1 MKGTVE
7 MKKNLRIYNQVLFA
21 LFILSFIGCNW
32 NEGEQ
37 PDITGIYRGTYTIIQ
52 NFGTDSSLTN
62 QDSII
67 FTFGQYITLSFLRN
81 KGNKVFDNI
90 EYYYIGDKPFL
101 PPTGGGKYSNNGG
114 KIILN
119 DSIMH
124 IALFD
129 WSLILQGQFDYS
141 FDGKNLIMVQNDLQY
156 KRFHK
161 LILSK
166 QD

>member
-1 MKGTVE
+1 
-7 MKKNLRIYNQVLFA
+7 MKKNLRIYNQILFA
-21 LFILSFIGCNW
+21 LFLSFFIGCNW
-32 NEGEQ
+32 NEGEK

-52 NFGTDSSLTN
+52 GFGTDSTITN
-62 QDSII
+62 KDSIT
-67 FTFGQYITLSFLRN
+67 FTFGQYATLSYLKN

-90 EYYYIGDKPFL
+90 EYYYVSDKSFL
-101 PPTGGGKYSNNGG
+101 PPTGGGKYSNN
-114 KIILN
+114 KREIILN

-141 FDGKNLIMVQNDLQY
+141 FDGKNLIMVQNDLQH

-161 LILSK
+161 LILTR